1 MNTTGTDTIR
11 HAFYISDRTGIT
23 AEGLGEALLSR
34 FDHLKFEERTYPF
47 IDTVSKAH
55 AIVEEVDALVEAGA
69 SRPLLFSSIVNS
81 EVREAI
87 HRCKGFH
94 IDFFDTFIHPLEKEL
109 QVNATSE
116 VGKLHGLTD
125 TAKYDKRMAA
135 INFALNHD
143 DGITHKNLNEADIIL
158 IGVSRSGKTPTCL
171 YLALHY
177 GIAAANYPLTDS
189 DLERPVLPSSL
200 EPYEKKL
207 FGLTIDPDRL
217 HRIRSERRPGSR
229 YAALDNCER
238 EVKTAEKIFNNCNVP
253 YLSSTRKSIEE
264 LAASILAQTSLRRQF

>member
-1 MNTTGTDTIR
+1 M
-11 HAFYISDRTGIT
+11 
-23 AEGLGEALLSR
+23 
-34 FDHLKFEERTYPF
+34 
-47 IDTVSKAH
+47 
-55 AIVEEVDALVEAGA
+55 
-69 SRPLLFSSIVNS
+69 
-81 EVREAI
+81 
-87 HRCKGFH
+87 
-94 IDFFDTFIHPLEKEL
+94 
-109 QVNATSE
+109 
-116 VGKLHGLTD
+116 
-125 TAKYDKRMAA
+125 
-135 INFALNHD
+135 
-143 DGITHKNLNEADIIL
+143 
-158 IGVSRSGKTPTCL
+158 
-171 YLALHY
+171 ALHY

>member
-69 SRPLLFSSIVNS
+69 SRPLIFSSIVNS

-116 VGKLHGLTD
+116 VGKLHGLS
-125 TAKYDKRMAA
+125 
-135 INFALNHD
+135 
-143 DGITHKNLNEADIIL
+143 L
-158 IGVSRSGKTPTCL
+158 I
-171 YLALHY
+171 H
-177 GIAAANYPLTDS
+177 I
-189 DLERPVLPSSL
+189 
-200 EPYEKKL
+200 
-207 FGLTIDPDRL
+207 
-217 HRIRSERRPGSR
+217 
-229 YAALDNCER
+229 
-238 EVKTAEKIFNNCNVP
+238 
-253 YLSSTRKSIEE
+253 
-264 LAASILAQTSLRRQF
+264 